1 MKQKLRNKW
10 RDEIIKINAN
20 QDYISQKPPSWNQFD
35 EKSFRSSELILPL
48 GAVIKMGYLIN
59 WP

>member
-1 MKQKLRNKW
+1 MKRKLRNKW

-48 GAVIKMGYLIN
+48 GVVGVLL
-59 WP
+59 